1 MFIRNHLAVVSHW
14 AKDQLADGAATPEQT
29 EHLRR
34 LIEAADALRA
44 DMPDMPT
51 NVLVMERARHAH

>member
-14 AKDQLADGAATPEQT
+14 AQCELADGAETPQRAA
-29 EHLRR
+29 HLRR

-44 DMPDMPT
+44 EMPDMPT
-51 NVLVMERARHAH
+51 NVLELERARHAH